1 MRLQDVFI
9 IKTYMITFIIYIRQ
23 EQILTLTD
31 PKVRIQY
38 PLEDGLSTATVK
50 RPVCVRLTYYI
61 SVTFPI
67 YVFNLRSELYS
78 HSFVYYSIVHCR
90 YH

>member
-38 PLEDGLSTATVK
+38 PLEDGSSTETVK
-50 RPVCVRLTYYI
+50 RPVCVRSTYYI
-61 SVTFPI
+61 SVTF
-67 YVFNLRSELYS
+67 LYT
-78 HSFVYYSIVHCR
+78 FY
-90 YH
+90 